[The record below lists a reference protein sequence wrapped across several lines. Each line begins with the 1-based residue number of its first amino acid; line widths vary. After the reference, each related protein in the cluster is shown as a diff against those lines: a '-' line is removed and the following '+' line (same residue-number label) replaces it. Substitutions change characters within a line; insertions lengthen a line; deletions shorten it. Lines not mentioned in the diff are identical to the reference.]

1 MKGEGGLNFFGSN
14 IFTRSNELCD
24 SSSKF
29 LEQTSFEQ
37 KVCLLLG
44 AISKRLYLSLTTGT
58 NRTDT
63 EKGNMETDF
72 VHPDT
77 EQGAKPN
84 SEDSSVVSDH
94 SDNNNSE
101 EVQGIK
107 CTNLHSRL
115 SGNSRKQKCPMR
127 RYSGSGKISEIYL

>member
-1 MKGEGGLNFFGSN
+1 MKGEGGLNFFGNN

-24 SSSKF
+24 SRSMF
-29 LEQTSFEQ
+29 LEQISFEQ
-37 KVCLLLG
+37 NVCLLLG
-44 AISKRLYLSLTTGT
+44 AISKRLYLSLTGT